1 LQSRSIHREG
11 LLSININNFS
21 DFEHFTSYIIAS
33 DQINLPYFMFVSS
46 NEILSIPKFQSLLK
60 SKSNE
65 LPAPSPISKTIP
77 PIPIA
82 RPLQALYH
90 QDFWD
95 DLIQIYFK
103 EFHIICPIFS
113 IKSFNPRTASKFL
126 LSAIYFAGFRLK
138 QDQSKELVNYMNI
151 YARYNIKNAI
161 KSTSVANI
169 QALILFTY
177 FLDKSFDFNLFTVCK
192 SHATRMGYQ
201 LGLHID
207 NKKLSPI
214 ERYDRK
220 LLFAKIR
227 SMNIGL
233 SRFESYIPNY
243 ITEFGEFSL
252 KSFDS
257 ELQFA
262 DRDTI
267 IRSSTKEENH
277 VYSICST
284 EATKLNDK
292 CMYLIWHTS
301 FNNIEKSLFKA
312 KWTAIVKD
320 IGDYFSN
327 CIEKFNQL
335 SIEYT
340 QYKNEI
346 SMFEYHMKNSYH
358 EIMLEMFGIL
368 NREQKGLT
376 PQEIF
381 QYLNHCQE
389 LLDSILNY
397 LKFDPFS
404 SFFAYLIGYNYLNI
418 YPKCDKVQKQTIL
431 KNLNLII
438 NLSSENFTL
447 SNSTNYLVLKTG
459 LKLILS

>member
-1 LQSRSIHREG
+1 M
-11 LLSININNFS
+11 NNFS
-21 DFEHFTSYIIAS
+21 NFEHFTSYIIS
-33 DQINLPYFMFVSS
+33 SNQINLPYFMFISS
-46 NEILSIPKFQSLLK
+46 VEILSIPKFQSLVE

-65 LPAPSPISKTIP
+65 LPIQTPVSRTIP
-77 PIPIA
+77 PTPIA
-82 RPLQALYH
+82 RPLQVLY
-90 QDFWD
+90 QRAFWD

-103 EFHIICPIFS
+103 EFHIICPVFS
-113 IKSFNPRTASKFL
+113 IKSFDPRTASKFL
-126 LSAIYFAGFRLK
+126 LSAVYFAGFRLK
-138 QDQSKELVNYMNI
+138 QDQPNELVNYMNI

-169 QALILFTY
+169 QALILFSY
-177 FLDKSFDFNLFTVCK
+177 FLDRSFDFNLFTVCK

-207 NKKLSPI
+207 NKKLSLI
-214 ERYDRK
+214 DRYDRK

-233 SRFESYIPNY
+233 SRFESCIPNY

-257 ELQFA
+257 ELQLP
-262 DRDTI
+262 DKDTI
-267 IRSSTKEENH
+267 FNSYTKEEKH

-301 FNNIEKSLFKA
+301 FNSIEKKVFKS
-312 KWTAIVKD
+312 KWTSIVRD
-320 IGDYFSN
+320 IGEYFAN

-335 SIEYT
+335 LIEYT
-340 QYKNEI
+340 QYKSEI
-346 SMFEYHMKNSYH
+346 SMFEYHMRNSYH
-358 EIMLEMFGIL
+358 EIMLEMYGIL

-376 PQEIF
+376 PQETF

-389 LLDSILNY
+389 LLNSILNY
-397 LKFDPFS
+397 PKFDPFS
-404 SFFAYLIGYNYLNI
+404 SFFTYLIGYNYLNI
-418 YPKCDKVQKQTIL
+418 YPKCDEIQKQAIL
-431 KNLNLII
+431 TNLNLII
-438 NLSSENFTL
+438 NLNSENFTL
-447 SNSTNYLVLKTG
+447 SNSTNYLILKTG